1 MCIRDSSQTI
11 ARIGTGLSTMGA
23 LCWLLW
29 PTQISVLNNPE
40 AIFAFGTAFVIW
52 LLTEFKL
59 SEEIHA
65 QKKSVNDISLSQELL
80 GL

>member
-1 MCIRDSSQTI
+1 
-11 ARIGTGLSTMGA
+11 MGA

-29 PTQISVLNNPE
+29 PTQISVLNNLE